1 MQDLNNHSTTNV
13 ETSTDDNVGLQI
25 AEYVVAAG
33 AVVGTVASFVT
44 RTAAI
49 AAVPLTASVF
59 LNLLNRRRLDQLTR
73 QRTFAD
79 TTEVQ
84 RRLTAEI
91 QSLRSQ
97 VEGLPASQERS
108 DYNNVKVSITSLSAS
123 VSALE
128 QQMMDLQS
136 AGQQQ
141 QQPLEAISAM
151 EAEINQLREYHID
164 LTQSV
169 EALQSQLATD
179 SEVSPVP
186 GNIHQELTTLQNAV
200 AQLSQQTAPVSSAQE
215 PELAPVYNQIEDVKV
230 KMDTML
236 ANISEEMEIARGAME
251 NTQQQVNEVQHQL
264 GVVQQGITHTSTD
277 LPDNLHQQLQ
287 ATLGPLQDQIGQLE
301 NRINSIPTIDS
312 SITQRQEEQLQGL
325 QHHLQDLSNRL
336 ETVSAQ
342 FSMEIANLPS
352 MVSEQVQHRVSEIRE
367 HTAPQVDE
375 AAKQDK
381 FTELDSLLADL
392 S

>member
-1 MQDLNNHSTTNV
+1 MQDLNNHSATDLG
-13 ETSTDDNVGLQI
+13 TSTDDNVGLQI

-44 RTAAI
+44 KYAAI

-59 LNLLNRRRLDQLTR
+59 LNLLNRQRLDQLTR

-123 VSALE
+123 VAALE

-136 AGQQQ
+136 AGQQ

-164 LTQSV
+164 LTQSI
-169 EALQSQLATD
+169 EALQSQISTD
-179 SEVSPVP
+179 SEAPHIP

-200 AQLSQQTAPVSSAQE
+200 AQLSQQTAPASPAQE
-215 PELAPVYNQIEDVKV
+215 AQLVPVYDQIEDVKV
-230 KMDTML
+230 KMDAML

-264 GVVQQGITHTSTD
+264 GVVQQGTTHTSND
-277 LPDNLHQQLQ
+277 LNPDNLHQQLQ

-301 NRINSIPTIDS
+301 SRINAIPTIDPS
-312 SITQRQEEQLQGL
+312 VTQRQEEQLQGL

-336 ETVSAQ
+336 EILSTQ
-342 FSMEIANLPS
+342 FSAEMANLPS
-352 MVSEQVQHRVSEIRE
+352 MVSEQVQHHVSEIRE
-367 HTAPQVDE
+367 HTTPQVD
-375 AAKQDK
+375 AGAKQDQ